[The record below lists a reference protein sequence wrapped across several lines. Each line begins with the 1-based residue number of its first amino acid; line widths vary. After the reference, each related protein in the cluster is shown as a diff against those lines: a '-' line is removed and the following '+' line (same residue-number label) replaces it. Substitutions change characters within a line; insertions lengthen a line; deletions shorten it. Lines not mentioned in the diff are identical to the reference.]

1 MKETMDPVPAEISD
15 KENFANRKLIRPT
28 LPRAENYNNHNS
40 SALPQERRERP
51 ERHERGDRMGGE
63 RMGGERMGVD
73 RMDRGERGDRGE
85 RNDRLVNDRPMNDRP
100 MGGGMGKKPAPP
112 EQTNAENF
120 YYQKQMQS
128 RTPMVIVL
136 RDGEEVRG
144 IIEWYD
150 RNCIKVNRE
159 NGDANLMIYKPA
171 IKYMFKEG
179 ENQR

>member
-1 MKETMDPVPAEISD
+1 MDPVPSGGSVD
-15 KENFANRKLIRPT
+15 RENFANRKLIRPS
-28 LPRAENYNNHNS
+28 LQRAENHGNH
-40 SALPQERRERP
+40 SAAPVPMERRDRNERHERP
-51 ERHERGDRMGGE
+51 ERI
-63 RMGGERMGVD
+63 
-73 RMDRGERGDRGE
+73 DRGERFE
-85 RNDRLVNDRPMNDRP
+85 RPERSERAI
-100 MGGGMGKKPAPP
+100 GSAGKKPAPP

-136 RDGEEVRG
+136 RDGEEIHG

-159 NGDANLMIYKPA
+159 DGDPNLMIYKPA

>member
-1 MKETMDPVPAEISD
+1 MDSAPAEKSAER
-15 KENFANRKLIRPT
+15 ENYGNRKLIRPT
-28 LPRAENYNNHNS
+28 LPRVENLGNNGSHNP
-40 SALPQERRERP
+40 AATLAPERRERP
-51 ERHERGDRMGGE
+51 ERH
-63 RMGGERMGVD
+63 
-73 RMDRGERGDRGE
+73 DRGERMDHRPDRGDRGMT
-85 RNDRLVNDRPMNDRP
+85 N
-100 MGGGMGKKPAPP
+100 GGKKLAPP

-159 NGDANLMIYKPA
+159 NGEPNLMIYKPG

-179 ENQR
+179 ENQ

>member
-1 MKETMDPVPAEISD
+1 MKETMDAVPAEISD

-28 LPRAENYNNHNS
+28 LPRVENYNNHS
-40 SALPQERRERP
+40 PAAALQERRERP
-51 ERHERGDRMGGE
+51 ERHERGE
-63 RMGGERMGVD
+63 RM
-73 RMDRGERGDRGE
+73 ERGDRG
-85 RNDRLVNDRPMNDRP
+85 DRHDRTMGA
-100 MGGGMGKKPAPP
+100 GGGGKKPAPP